1 MSTPTEEIKSML
13 TADQVVGEYVKLTQA
28 GQNWKGLCPFHNEK
42 TPSFVV
48 SPERNIWH
56 CFGCGEGGDI
66 FTFVMKMEGV
76 EFSEALKILAKK
88 AGVELRAQNPK
99 ETNHKN
105 RLLDINDLAKKFFIH
120 QLKDA
125 NESEFIKSYLNKR
138 KVSSQS
144 IDDFEIGYSL
154 DSWDALLKFLT
165 GKGYK
170 EREIVDAGLLVEKSG
185 GSGYYDRFRNR
196 LMFPIN
202 NIHGQTVGF
211 SARSLN
217 KDDSA
222 KYINSP
228 QTQIYNKSEILYG
241 LDKAKIEIKKR
252 DYVILVEG
260 QMDLI
265 SAHSVGSINA
275 VATSGTALTKE
286 QVNVLSRYTENLMF
300 ALDSDGA
307 GYKAIDR
314 GEKIVK
320 AVDIKEIEGID
331 RFGNVKKYI
340 DPMRSYKINIK
351 VIIIPPGK
359 DPDEFIKSDL
369 NGWKLAI
376 KNAQPIID
384 YFFDKA
390 EEGIDISSLE
400 GKKKFS
406 KILLSI
412 INNIDN
418 KVEKDHYIK
427 KISQKINVSEL
438 AIRDSLETLDKNKN
452 SSYNKTLEKPVS
464 LKAVI
469 AKKREEQTAEQTLA
483 LFLKYPK
490 ILSFFEGRIN
500 PEILSNKDLIKVF
513 RELVSYNLHRGEDFE
528 FDNFVNQFKGHDD
541 ELFNLCQTLL
551 LLAEKDFLDQEEVIV
566 KRQASANVNL
576 LEKTYILNRKKFLE
590 EKIGEAES
598 SGKEEMIDELMRE
611 VSMLGEKLVE
621 LDKEFD

>member
-88 AGVELRAQNPK
+88 AGVDLRAQNPK

-120 QLKDA
+120 QLKGS
-125 NESEFIKSYLNKR
+125 NESELVKSYLNKR

-217 KDDSA
+217 KDESA

-228 QTQIYNKSEILYG
+228 QTQIYNKGEILYG
-241 LDKAKIEIKKR
+241 LDKAKTETRKR
-252 DYVILVEG
+252 DYMVLVEG

-265 SAHSVGSINA
+265 SAHSVGSINT

-286 QVNVLSRYTENLMF
+286 QINILKRYTDNLMF
-300 ALDSDGA
+300 AFDSDQA
-307 GYKAIDR
+307 GQNAIKR
-314 GEKIVK
+314 
-320 AVDIKEIEGID
+320 GID
-331 RFGNVKKYI
+331 IALRAG
-340 DPMRSYKINIK
+340 MNIK
-351 VIIIPPGK
+351 VILIPGGS
-359 DPDEFIKSDL
+359 DPDECIKKNKEDWFGAL
-369 NGWKLAI
+369 
-376 KNAQPIID
+376 KNAKSIMDYYFDETLGKID
-384 YFFDKA
+384 VTTV
-390 EEGIDISSLE
+390 E
-400 GKKKFS
+400 GKKQVS
-406 KILLSI
+406 KILLPI
-412 INNIDN
+412 IDN
-418 KVEKDHYIK
+418 VADLVEKDHYIK
-427 KISQKINVSEL
+427 KLSQSLNVGEGIL
-438 AIRDSLETLDKNKN
+438 RETLDKNKN

-500 PEILSNKDLIKVF
+500 PEILSNKNLIKVF
-513 RELVSYNLHRGEDFE
+513 RELASYNLHRGDDFN
-528 FDNFVNQFKGHDD
+528 FDSFINQFKGHDD

-551 LLAEKDFLDQEEVIV
+551 LLGEKDFLDQEEMII

-590 EKIGEAES
+590 EKIGEAEN
-598 SGKEEMIDELMRE
+598 SGKEEAIDELMRE
-611 VSMLGEKLVE
+611 VSLLSEKLVE

>member
-88 AGVELRAQNPK
+88 AGVELKAQNPK

-105 RLLDINDLAKKFFIH
+105 RLLDINDLAKNFFI
-120 QLKDA
+120 QQF
-125 NESEFIKSYLNKR
+125 NNSSENDFVKIYLNKR
-138 KVSSQS
+138 KMSNES
-144 IDDFEIGYSL
+144 IDDFEIGYSP

-165 GKGYK
+165 KNGYK

-217 KDDSA
+217 KDESA

-241 LDKAKIEIKKR
+241 LDKAKTETRKR
-252 DYVILVEG
+252 NYMVLVEG

-265 SAHSVGSINA
+265 SAHGVGSVNA
-275 VATSGTALTKE
+275 VATSGTALAKE
-286 QVNVLSRYTENLMF
+286 QVNILKRYTDNLMF
-300 ALDSDGA
+300 AFDSDQA
-307 GYKAIDR
+307 GQNAIKR
-314 GEKIVK
+314 
-320 AVDIKEIEGID
+320 GID
-331 RFGNVKKYI
+331 IALRTG
-340 DPMRSYKINIK
+340 MNIK
-351 VIIIPPGK
+351 VILIPGGK
-359 DPDEFIKSDL
+359 DPDECIKENKEDWFKAL
-369 NGWKLAI
+369 
-376 KNAQPIID
+376 KNAKSIMD
-384 YFFDKA
+384 YYFD
-390 EEGIDISSLE
+390 ETLESVDVSTVE
-400 GKKKFS
+400 GKKKAS
-406 KILLSI
+406 KVLLPI
-412 INNIDN
+412 INNVADL
-418 KVEKDHYIK
+418 VEQDHYIK
-427 KISQKINVSEL
+427 KLSQALGVGEGVLK
-438 AIRDSLETLDKNKN
+438 ETLEKNKN
-452 SSYNKTLEKPVS
+452 SSYNKILEKPVS

-490 ILSFFEGRIN
+490 ILNFFEGRIN
-500 PEILSNKDLIKVF
+500 PEILSNKNLIRIF
-513 RELVSYNLHRGEDFE
+513 RELVSYNIHCGENFE
-528 FDNFVNQFKGHDD
+528 FDNFINQFKGHDD
-541 ELFNLCQTLL
+541 ELFDLCQTLL
-551 LLAEKDFLDQEEVIV
+551 LLAEKDFLDQEEVLI
-566 KRQASANVNL
+566 KRQVSANVNL
-576 LEKTYILNRKKFLE
+576 LERGYILSRKKFLE
-590 EKIGEAES
+590 EKIREAEDN
-598 SGKEEMIDELMRE
+598 GKEEMIDELMKE
-611 VSMLGEKLVE
+611 VSLLSGKLVE
-621 LDKEFD
+621 LDKELD